1 MEIKQKINIENW
13 DDSNI
18 HKTSAKN
25 YEELY
30 AEVQRELIDKLAMQN
45 QILINFLKNN
55 DLESAKHWADNIS
68 KTTTNIIAKNSEFE
82 ENQYQNE
89 LNYLI
94 VNFKDNEIDIQ
105 SYYFEDWMQFNKVY
119 ESSSKLNDYY
129 FSILEDNYKTLESSI
144 FTNLIDEINNF
155 EKISNSELLDEEID
169 TYEIIDS
176 CKNDGFIKL
185 NNHSVLLLNPNNDY
199 ATGLDAIS
207 FKNCEIKE
215 IEKDK
220 EYLNELKT
228 KLLKNENEREI

>member
-1 MEIKQKINIENW
+1 MEMKQKINIENW
-13 DDSNI
+13 DNSNI
-18 HKTSAKN
+18 HKSNAKN

-30 AEVQRELIDKLAMQN
+30 AEVQRELMDKLAMQN
-45 QILINFLKNN
+45 QILINFLENN

-94 VNFKDNEIDIQ
+94 VNFKNNEIDIQ
-105 SYYFEDWMQFNKVY
+105 SYYFDDWMQFNKVY

-129 FSILEDNYKTLESSI
+129 SSILEDNYKTLESSI

-155 EKISNSELLDEEID
+155 EKISNSELLDYEIN

-185 NNHSVLLLNPNNDY
+185 NSQSILLLNPNNDY

-207 FKNCEIKE
+207 FKNYEIKE